1 MGKYRLEIKW
11 GIFFTLAAILWM
23 TFEKLMGWHGEN
35 IAQHAKLTNLF
46 SIVAVAIYLFALR
59 DKKRQLGGTMTWK
72 EGFIS
77 GAIISVI
84 VAILSPFAQYL
95 TNFVISP
102 EYFPNA
108 IEYAVS
114 SGNATEEEAEA
125 FFNFKNYAMMGSVG
139 ALVMGLIT
147 AAVVAFFV
155 RSKPTA

>member
-1 MGKYRLEIKW
+1 M
-11 GIFFTLAAILWM
+11 A
-23 TFEKLMGWHGEN
+23 FEKLMGWHGEN

-147 AAVVAFFV
+147 AAVVAFFI